1 MIGHQTEVI
10 LEKEVK
16 LKFMPVMD
24 LRKEIM
30 INRYLVQV
38 TQTLLNAYVSTRTLD
53 FLVIQGHFSFILFI
67 QVFEMLC
74 TISQF
79 RNQ

>member
-1 MIGHQTEVI
+1 M
-10 LEKEVK
+10 
-16 LKFMPVMD
+16 
-24 LRKEIM
+24 M
-30 INRYLVQV
+30 INMYLVQV
-38 TQTLLNAYVSTRTLD
+38 TQTLLNAYVSVRTLD

-79 RNQ
+79 PNQ